1 MKKIILS
8 LCIAF
13 AIARLQAQNVGINTT
28 TPTRP
33 LTVFANTFGMVQTNG
48 VDTMGTWIS
57 PSGTPLPYAWV
68 GTLTN
73 VPLRMSSG
81 RDNNHISIMNNGK
94 VGIGN
99 GVQTPTSPALLE
111 IDGQIKIN
119 GGTPGTGK
127 VLTTDATGLASWE
140 TPSGGFTLPY
150 SGSSNSIGT
159 ASLIIANTASSLGVH
174 TGIVGQAS
182 NGIGVFGQANSPS
195 SLGVYGQSVNGIGVV
210 GSSDTGIALRGF
222 SGSGNS
228 LYLETNGG
236 TTPTAT
242 IFNSGTGNAVEAYNN
257 SATNATGKFVNNNA
271 TGLALQTNGG
281 LKFGGSGVG
290 TPATGKVLTATDN
303 LGNATWQTP
312 SGGSGSW
319 TTSGINT
326 YNTVSGKVGINTT
339 TPTRPLTVRA
349 ETYGIIQT
357 NGEDTAAIY
366 TSPLSATNRH
376 IWFGSMHSGV
386 PVYFGAGN
394 FNHISIMPNGKVAIG
409 ASVITPSSPA
419 LLEIDGR
426 IKINGGTPGTG
437 KVLTTDATGLASWE
451 IPVSGSNNWT
461 ASGADIY
468 NNNAGNVEL
477 NGFTKLGNDATA
489 PKIKMK
495 KITGT
500 TTTAD
505 NTFRMMPHGVDAS
518 KILSISTLVTDG
530 GYQYLPHSPDA
541 GAIYTVNVDGANI
554 AIGVKTAALSSSVMG
569 KPFKILITYE
579 E

>member
-1 MKKIILS
+1 MKKVILIF
-8 LCIAF
+8 CIAL
-13 AIARLQAQNVGINTT
+13 AIAKLQAQNVGINTT

-99 GVQTPTSPALLE
+99 SVQSPSSPALLE
-111 IDGQIKIN
+111 IGGRIKIN
-119 GGTPGTGK
+119 GGNPDAGK

-140 TPSGGFTLPY
+140 TPSGGFSLPY
-150 SGSSNSIGT
+150 TATQSNTGALFFIDNTGNGAALSGRSVTNYGIWGYTSNGLGGILGQSYGT
-159 ASLIIANTASSLGVH
+159 A
-174 TGIVGQAS
+174 VG
-182 NGIGVFGQANSPS
+182 GRF
-195 SLGVYGQSVNGIGVV
+195 L
-210 GSSDTGIALRGF
+210 SDTGNGIDAL
-222 SGSGNS
+222 
-228 LYLETNGG
+228 
-236 TTPTAT
+236 
-242 IFNSGTGNAVEAYNN
+242 NN

-271 TGLALQTNGG
+271 TGLALETNGG

-319 TTSGINT
+319 TTSGANT
-326 YNTVSGKVGINTT
+326 YNTVSGRVGINTT

-349 ETYGIIQT
+349 ETYGIVQT

-376 IWFGSMHSGV
+376 IWFGSMHSGI

-409 ASVITPSSPA
+409 ANVITPSSPA

-437 KVLTTDATGLASWE
+437 KVLTTDATGLATWE
-451 IPVSGSNNWT
+451 TPMSGSNNWT
-461 ASGADIY
+461 TSGADIY
-468 NNNAGNVEL
+468 NNNAGNVTL
-477 NGFTKLGNDATA
+477 NGFTKLGNDAAT

-495 KITGT
+495 KLTGT
-500 TTTAD
+500 TTSAD
-505 NTFRMMPHGVDAS
+505 NSFFFAPHGVDAS

-530 GYQYLPHSPDA
+530 GYQFLPHSPDA

-554 AIGVKTAALSSSVMG
+554 AIGVKTAALSSSVMN

>member
-13 AIARLQAQNVGINTT
+13 AIAKLQAQNVGINTT

-99 GVQTPTSPALLE
+99 GVQTPSSPALLE
-111 IDGQIKIN
+111 VDGQIKIN

-140 TPSGGFTLPY
+140 TPSGGFSLPY
-150 SGSSNSIGT
+150 TATQNSSSSLFEVTNTANAGIGINGISNSITGTGVIGSATGYGVGVFGYSETVGSLGVKGEAVHGTGVFGHTTDGQAGIVGSSNGT
-159 ASLIIANTASSLGVH
+159 G
-174 TGIVGQAS
+174 
-182 NGIGVFGQANSPS
+182 FGGFFSAF
-195 SLGVYGQSVNGIGVV
+195 
-210 GSSDTGIALRGF
+210 TIALK
-222 SGSGNS
+222 
-228 LYLETNGG
+228 TGG
-236 TTPTAT
+236 
-242 IFNSGTGNAVEAYNN
+242 
-257 SATNATGKFVNNNA
+257 
-271 TGLALQTNGG
+271 
-281 LKFGGSGVG
+281 
-290 TPATGKVLTATDN
+290 
-303 LGNATWQTP
+303 
-312 SGGSGSW
+312 
-319 TTSGINT
+319 
-326 YNTVSGKVGINTT
+326 
-339 TPTRPLTVRA
+339 
-349 ETYGIIQT
+349 
-357 NGEDTAAIY
+357 
-366 TSPLSATNRH
+366 
-376 IWFGSMHSGV
+376 
-386 PVYFGAGN
+386 
-394 FNHISIMPNGKVAIG
+394 
-409 ASVITPSSPA
+409 
-419 LLEIDGR
+419 
-426 IKINGGTPGTG
+426 
-437 KVLTTDATGLASWE
+437 
-451 IPVSGSNNWT
+451 
-461 ASGADIY
+461 
-468 NNNAGNVEL
+468 GNVEFD
-477 NGFTKLGNDATA
+477 GFTKLGNDATT

-495 KITGT
+495 KLTGT
-500 TTTAD
+500 TTSAD
-505 NTFRMMPHGVDAS
+505 NTFFFAPHGVDAS

-554 AIGVKTAALSSSVMG
+554 AIGVKTGPMALVNPGLSTNVMG